1 MSTPKKVAREVRR
14 NPALRATA
22 RAGFVANG
30 VVHLL
35 MGVLALAV
43 ATGSAAESDQSGALR
58 AIASAPLGL
67 ALIWLVAVALGGL
80 SLWNIID
87 GVVPDARGASGTA
100 QRWGK
105 RLASW
110 GRAALYLTLAIAA
123 ASVALGARNDTDE
136 SVQSGSRDLLAIPG
150 GPIALGV
157 IGAVIGGAGVTF
169 AVLGLMRS
177 FRKLMTIPD
186 GLHGKVVTGLGIF
199 GYLAKGLA
207 LLVVGVLL
215 LVAAVRLDPSA
226 AGGIDG
232 ALHALLGTPL
242 GPLAVGAIGG
252 GLIAY
257 GIFST
262 LRARYEDL

>member
-1 MSTPKKVAREVRR
+1 MSTTKQVAREARR

-30 VVHLL
+30 VVHIL

-43 ATGSAAESDQSGALR
+43 TTGAAAESDQSGALR

-67 ALIWLVAVALGGL
+67 ALIWLVAVTLGGL
-80 SLWNIID
+80 GLWNVVD
-87 GVVPDARGASGTA
+87 GVVPDARGARGTA

-105 RLASW
+105 RIASW
-110 GRAALYLTLAIAA
+110 GRAALYLALAIAA
-123 ASVALGARNDTDE
+123 ASAALGARSDTDE
-136 SVQSGSRDLLAIPG
+136 SVQAGSRDLLAIPG

-157 IGAVIGGAGVTF
+157 IGAVIGGAGVAF

-177 FRKLMTIPD
+177 FRKLMTIPP
-186 GLHGKVVTGLGIF
+186 GLHGRFVTGLGIF
-199 GYLAKGLA
+199 GYLAKGVA

-215 LVAAVRLDPSA
+215 LVAAVRLDPST

-232 ALHALLGTPL
+232 ALHSLLGTPM
-242 GPLAVGAIGG
+242 GPLAVGAIGV

-257 GIFST
+257 GVFSA